1 MQVNQSIGGTVATG
15 GGADMSKDP
24 AAVGKDEFMK
34 LLLAQ
39 LQNQDPTAP
48 QDSGEFMAQLAQF
61 TNVEKLDTA
70 NRLLGEM
77 LVSQSANYQATL
89 TTLVGKDVVYNN
101 NEIEL
106 GPNGPGEPFYVDLQG
121 RAVAVNVL
129 VKDEFG
135 RTVRT
140 LHLGEQDAGLI
151 QAEWDGRDIYG
162 VPLPQGKYTFEVS
175 AADDSGNAV
184 DAYPRRKGHV
194 AGLSFAAGYPQL
206 MVNGIPIA
214 MGNVVEVQESL

>member
-15 GGADMSKDP
+15 GGADMKDP
-24 AAVGKDEFMK
+24 ADFGKDEFMK
-34 LLLAQ
+34 LLIAQ

-48 QDSGEFMAQLAQF
+48 QESNEFMAQLAQF

-89 TTLVGKDVVYNN
+89 TTLVGKDVVFNN

-106 GPNGPGEPFYVDLQG
+106 GPQGPGEPFYVDLQG
-121 RAVAVNVL
+121 HAVSVNVL

-135 RTVRT
+135 NTVRT
-140 LHLGEQDAGLI
+140 LYLGEQEAGLVK
-151 QAEWDGRDIYG
+151 AEWDGRDVYG
-162 VPLPQGKYTFEVS
+162 VPLPEGKYTFEVS
-175 AADDSGNAV
+175 AADTSGNPVEAF
-184 DAYPRRKGHV
+184 PRRKGHI
-194 AGLSFAAGYPQL
+194 AGLTFAQGYPQL
-206 MVNGIPIA
+206 MVNGLPIS
-214 MGNVVEVQESL
+214 MGDVVEVQESM